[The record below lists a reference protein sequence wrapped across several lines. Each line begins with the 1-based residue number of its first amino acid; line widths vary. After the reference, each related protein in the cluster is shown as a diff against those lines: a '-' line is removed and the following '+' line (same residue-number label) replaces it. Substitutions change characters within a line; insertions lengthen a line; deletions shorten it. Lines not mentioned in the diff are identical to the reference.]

1 LVETLH
7 PGSGL
12 AETEANG
19 VLVGRVTCSLVVLA
33 VADSV
38 GTEKTSFPK
47 PPGVASGEETSTC
60 AEAGNAET
68 STKPPAAASA
78 IGARP
83 GARVLRRD
91 MMDRKDM
98 WDLSPRE

>member
-1 LVETLH
+1 MWRELYRLV
-7 PGSGL
+7 PDL
-12 AETEANG
+12 AK
-19 VLVGRVTCSLVVLA
+19 VVTSVHCHEDLGLA

-60 AEAGNAET
+60 AEAGNVET

-78 IGARP
+78 ISARP
-83 GARVLRRD
+83 GARVLRD